1 MNEEERQKNHAL
13 AEKLIS
19 EERFAAA
26 MVAGAVAALL
36 AAAAYGIAV
45 SVWPLSYGFAAA
57 GVGLFVGL
65 AIGFLGRGVSS
76 RFAVLAAIFTFVG
89 CVVGN
94 AVAQVF
100 HIARATG
107 TSPLDVMTTES
118 LSTLF
123 DWLVS
128 GLSLVHAVYWLV
140 AVVCAGFLSRRALS
154 RADRLALG
162 MYRVKG

>member
-107 TSPLDVMTTES
+107 TSPLDVMTT
-118 LSTLF
+118 
-123 DWLVS
+123 
-128 GLSLVHAVYWLV
+128 
-140 AVVCAGFLSRRALS
+140 
-154 RADRLALG
+154 
-162 MYRVKG
+162 